1 MDKTLHI
8 SDAFLEYIKEVE
20 YSYQMNGKH
29 LGFSTGIERLDEK
42 LEYIRGGE
50 VVLIAGR
57 PAMGKTAFTINC
69 VYQVAQKF
77 KKEAEQNNSEMKQIL
92 YFNFEC
98 NNKNMMQRFVSLVSG
113 ISLYELRYNIE
124 NYKQF
129 EKIAITGNEINQLP
143 IYLCNQINSISD
155 IKDKIYTFA
164 NTNKLGLVV
173 IDYLQL
179 LSLYSDDKPEQVY
192 RKFMQ
197 DIKSIAEK
205 LDVPIIILSQL
216 NRNLEQRKCKIP
228 INSDIRGGY
237 RNIVPYTDKLL
248 FLYRES
254 YYLYNKEPKKYKRE
268 TKEHFEKRYKEWQ
281 EDCQEQENKCEIIIA
296 KNNNGSCGWIKCL
309 FDRDIGKF
317 SNLEEYCF

>member
-8 SDAFLEYIKEVE
+8 SNVFLEYHTDIEH
-20 YSYQMNGKH
+20 SYQMNGEP
-29 LGFSTGIERLDEK
+29 LGLSTGIERLDK
-42 LEYIRGGE
+42 RLGYIRGGD
-50 VVLIAGR
+50 VILIAGR
-57 PAMGKTAFTINC
+57 PAMGKTAFAINC

-77 KKEAEQNNSEMKQIL
+77 KEEAEQNNSEMKQIL

-98 NNKNMMQRFVSLVSG
+98 CNKIVMQRLLSLASETSSYWLRQCNNKQFV
-113 ISLYELRYNIE
+113 
-124 NYKQF
+124 
-129 EKIAITGNEINQLP
+129 KIANASDKISQLP
-143 IYLCNQINSISD
+143 IYFCNQISSISD
-155 IKDKIYTFA
+155 IKDNIYAFA

-179 LSLYSDDKPEQVY
+179 LSLYSEDKPEQVY

-205 LDVPIIILSQL
+205 LDVPILILSQL
-216 NRNLEQRKCKIP
+216 NRNLEQRQCKIP

-254 YYLYNKEPKKYKRE
+254 YYMYDKEPKQYKRE

-317 SNLEEYCF
+317 SNLEEDCF

>member
-8 SDAFLEYIKEVE
+8 SNAFLEYLTYIEH
-20 YSYQMNGKH
+20 SYQMNGKT
-29 LGFSTGIERLDEK
+29 LGLSTGIERLDK
-42 LEYIRGGE
+42 RLGYIRGGD
-50 VVLIAGR
+50 VILIAGR
-57 PAMGKTAFTINC
+57 PAMGKTAFAINC

-77 KKEAEQNNSEMKQIL
+77 KEEAEQNNSEMKQIL

-98 NNKNMMQRFVSLVSG
+98 SNKIVMQRLLSLASE
-113 ISLYELRYNIE
+113 ISSFWLRQCNS
-124 NYKQF
+124 KQF
-129 EKIAITGNEINQLP
+129 VKIVKASDKISQLP
-143 IYLCNQINSISD
+143 IYFCTQISSISD
-155 IKDKIYTFA
+155 IKDNIYAFA

-179 LSLYSDDKPEQVY
+179 LSLYSEDKPEQVY

-205 LDVPIIILSQL
+205 LDVPILILSQL
-216 NRNLEQRKCKIP
+216 NRNLEQRQCKIP

-254 YYLYNKEPKKYKRE
+254 YYIYNKEPTQYKRE

-281 EDCQEQENKCEIIIA
+281 ENCQEQENKCEIIIA

-317 SNLEEYCF
+317 SNLEEDCF